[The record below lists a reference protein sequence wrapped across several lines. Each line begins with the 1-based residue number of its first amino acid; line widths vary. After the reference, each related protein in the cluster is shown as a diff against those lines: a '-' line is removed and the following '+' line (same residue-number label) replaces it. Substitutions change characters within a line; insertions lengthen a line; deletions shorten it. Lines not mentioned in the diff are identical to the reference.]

1 MTQPQILVS
10 TGVFI
15 GRPNGRNHRL
25 LWDVASRVDA
35 DGFELM
41 LYDDWYPF
49 LDQIASDLLPL
60 KLNVPVLHVEKGI
73 GHLIGLGGEENRR
86 LAYEQFR
93 VNLWTANQ
101 FGAKKLVLHLWNGP
115 SLDRNINRNLEAEAE
130 LRRMAEAEGLL
141 LTVENVVTYGEAPD
155 HPLDYMRQ
163 LLELDPKVAFTYDLK
178 MAAFHLQNARIW
190 DPEWFFLW
198 EKGRV
203 AHLHVSDYAGGYM
216 DWKNLRTRHLGEGHI
231 DFEDFFRRYDPEVR
245 CDTVTLECLSFRE
258 DGSLDV
264 DGINRDVKKMRELL
278 TLGG

>member
-1 MTQPQILVS
+1 MIQPQVLVS

-25 LWDVASRVDA
+25 LWDVASRVEA

-49 LDQIASDLLPL
+49 LDRVVSDLLPL
-60 KLNVPVLHVEKGI
+60 GLCVPVLHVEKGI
-73 GHLIGLGGEENRR
+73 GHLIGLGGEENRQKA
-86 LAYEQFR
+86 LEQYR
-93 VNLWTANQ
+93 ANLWTANQ

-115 SLDRNINRNLEAEAE
+115 SLDTAIERNLEIEAE
-130 LRRMAEAEGLL
+130 LRHMAKAEGLL
-141 LTVENVVTYGEAPD
+141 LTVENVVTYGEKAD
-155 HPLDYMRQ
+155 HPLDYMKR
-163 LLELDPKVAFTYDLK
+163 LLELDPDVSFTYDLK
-178 MAAFHLQNARIW
+178 MAAFHLQNTRVW
-190 DPEWFFLW
+190 EPEWSFLW

-203 AHLHVSDYAGGYM
+203 AHLHVSDYAGGFM

-231 DFEDFFRRYDPEVR
+231 NFEDFFHRYNQTER

-264 DGINRDVKKMRELL
+264 DGINGDVRKLRKLL
-278 TLGG
+278 K

>member
-1 MTQPQILVS
+1 MIQPQILVS

-25 LWDVASRVDA
+25 LWDVASRVEA

-49 LDQIASDLLPL
+49 LDRVVSDLLPL
-60 KLNVPVLHVEKGI
+60 GLCVPVLHVEKGI

-86 LAYEQFR
+86 KALEQYR
-93 VNLWTANQ
+93 ANLWTANQ

-115 SLDRNINRNLEAEAE
+115 SLDTAIERNLEIEAE
-130 LRRMAEAEGLL
+130 LRHMAKAEGLL
-141 LTVENVVTYGEAPD
+141 LTVENVVTYGEKAD
-155 HPLDYMRQ
+155 HPLDYMKR
-163 LLELDPKVAFTYDLK
+163 LLELDPDVSFTYDLK
-178 MAAFHLQNARIW
+178 MAAFHLQNTRVW
-190 DPEWFFLW
+190 EPEWSFLW

-203 AHLHVSDYAGGYM
+203 AHLHVSDYAGGFM

-231 DFEDFFRRYDPEVR
+231 NFEDFFHRYNQTER

-264 DGINRDVKKMRELL
+264 DGINGDVRKLRKLL
-278 TLGG
+278 K

>member
-1 MTQPQILVS
+1 MDLPQVLVS

-25 LWDVASRVDA
+25 LWDVASRVEA

-49 LDQIASDLLPL
+49 LDRVVSDLLPL
-60 KLNVPVLHVEKGI
+60 GLCVPVLHVEKGI
-73 GHLIGLGGEENRR
+73 GHLIGLGGEENRQKA
-86 LAYEQFR
+86 LEQYR
-93 VNLWTANQ
+93 ANLWTANQ

-115 SLDRNINRNLEAEAE
+115 SLDTAIERNLEIEAE
-130 LRRMAEAEGLL
+130 LRRMATAEGLL
-141 LTVENVVTYGEAPD
+141 LTVENVVTYGETAD
-155 HPLDYMRQ
+155 HPLDYMKR
-163 LLELDPKVAFTYDLK
+163 LLELDPDVCFTYDLK
-178 MAAFHLQNARIW
+178 MAAFHLQNSRVW
-190 DPEWFFLW
+190 EPSWSFLW

-203 AHLHVSDYAGGYM
+203 AHLHVSDYAGGFM

-231 DFEDFFRRYDPEVR
+231 DFEDFFRRYNQTER

-264 DGINRDVKKMRELL
+264 DGINEDVRKLRNLL
-278 TLGG
+278 K

>member
-1 MTQPQILVS
+1 MIQPQVLVS

-25 LWDVASRVDA
+25 LWDVASRVEA

-49 LDQIASDLLPL
+49 LDRVVSDLLPL
-60 KLNVPVLHVEKGI
+60 GLCVPVLHVEKGI

-86 LAYEQFR
+86 KALEQYR
-93 VNLWTANQ
+93 ANLWTANQ

-115 SLDRNINRNLEAEAE
+115 SLDTAIERNLEIEAE
-130 LRRMAEAEGLL
+130 LRHMAKAEGLL
-141 LTVENVVTYGEAPD
+141 LTVENVVTYGEKAD
-155 HPLDYMRQ
+155 HPLDYMKR
-163 LLELDPKVAFTYDLK
+163 LLELDPDVSFTYDLK
-178 MAAFHLQNARIW
+178 MAAFHLQNTRVW
-190 DPEWFFLW
+190 EPEWSFLW

-203 AHLHVSDYAGGYM
+203 AHLHVSDYAGGFM
-216 DWKNLRTRHLGEGHI
+216 DFKNLRTRHLGEGHI
-231 DFEDFFRRYDPEVR
+231 NFEDFFHRYNQTER

-264 DGINRDVKKMRELL
+264 DGINGDVRKLRKLL
-278 TLGG
+278 K